1 MTTQLPKVDDAAPRR
16 RRNVTQPAAA
26 KKAKPAATKAKPAA
40 AAKKPKAAPSPE
52 QTDIVLR
59 DQAERARQAREA
71 ALQTAAQPA
80 AAEPERA
87 VGMSPA
93 FATGYGEPN
102 PVVLPPA
109 DPTDPVVTPATI
121 APAAPVP
128 PAAPAPLD
136 TDQLIV
142 NQELVDVLKA
152 VKGTSLG
159 DFEKFLHELYPLME
173 LWSGALTE
181 GAARR
186 HALSIML
193 LIKERF

>member
-1 MTTQLPKVDDAAPRR
+1 MTTSKLPQVNEAAPRR
-16 RRNVTQPAAA
+16 RSVA
-26 KKAKPAATKAKPAA
+26 AKPAAEKKTKAPAA
-40 AAKKPKAAPSPE
+40 RKKAEPQKAPAAPSQE
-52 QTDIVLR
+52 QMDIVMR

-71 ALQTAAQPA
+71 ALRDTPPVETVDAGQERSVEVPA
-80 AAEPERA
+80 AMTAE
-87 VGMSPA
+87 
-93 FATGYGEPN
+93 YGAQQPT
-102 PVVLPPA
+102 VVNNVYQHVA
-109 DPTDPVVTPATI
+109 EA
-121 APAAPVP
+121 AAP
-128 PAAPAPLD
+128 APAPLD
-136 TDQLIV
+136 TAQLIV
-142 NQELVDVLKA
+142 NQELVGVLKA

>member
-1 MTTQLPKVDDAAPRR
+1 MTTSKLPQVNEAAPRR
-16 RRNVTQPAAA
+16 RSVA
-26 KKAKPAATKAKPAA
+26 AKPAAEKKTKAPV
-40 AAKKPKAAPSPE
+40 APSQE
-52 QTDIVLR
+52 QMDIVMR

-71 ALQTAAQPA
+71 ALRDTPPVETVDAGRERSVEVPA
-80 AAEPERA
+80 AMTAE
-87 VGMSPA
+87 
-93 FATGYGEPN
+93 YGAQQPT
-102 PVVLPPA
+102 VVNNVYQHVA
-109 DPTDPVVTPATI
+109 EA
-121 APAAPVP
+121 
-128 PAAPAPLD
+128 AAPAPLD
-136 TDQLIV
+136 TAQLIV

>member
-1 MTTQLPKVDDAAPRR
+1 MTTSKLPQVNEAAPRR
-16 RRNVTQPAAA
+16 RRNVT
-26 KKAKPAATKAKPAA
+26 AKPAAEKKTKAPVTR
-40 AAKKPKAAPSPE
+40 KKAEPKKAPPSQE
-52 QTDIVLR
+52 QMDIVMR

-71 ALQTAAQPA
+71 ALRDTPSVETVDAGQERSVEVPTAVTAEYGVPQP
-80 AAEPERA
+80 
-87 VGMSPA
+87 
-93 FATGYGEPN
+93 T
-102 PVVLPPA
+102 VVNNVYQHVA
-109 DPTDPVVTPATI
+109 DA
-121 APAAPVP
+121 
-128 PAAPAPLD
+128 AAPALD
-136 TDQLIV
+136 TAQLIV

-159 DFEKFLHELYPLME
+159 DFEKFLHELYPLMK

>member
-1 MTTQLPKVDDAAPRR
+1 MTTNKLPQVDEAAPRR
-16 RRNVTQPAAA
+16 RSVAAKPAAE
-26 KKAKPAATKAKPAA
+26 KKAKPTAPRK
-40 AAKKPKAAPSPE
+40 KAAPADHAPTPA

-59 DQAERARQAREA
+59 DQAERARLAREA
-71 ALQTAAQPA
+71 ALQAA
-80 AAEPERA
+80 
-87 VGMSPA
+87 
-93 FATGYGEPN
+93 
-102 PVVLPPA
+102 
-109 DPTDPVVTPATI
+109 TPATFSPEHI
-121 APAAPVP
+121 GAVELAPGMYETAPAAPAP
-128 PAAPAPLD
+128 APAPAAPAPLD
-136 TDQLIV
+136 TAQLIV

>member
-1 MTTQLPKVDDAAPRR
+1 MTTSKLPQVNEAAPRR
-16 RRNVTQPAAA
+16 RSVA
-26 KKAKPAATKAKPAA
+26 AKPAAEKKVATRKKTAPPTGKPTKADS
-40 AAKKPKAAPSPE
+40 APTPE
-52 QTDIVLR
+52 EMDIVMR

-71 ALQTAAQPA
+71 ALRDTPPVETVDAGQERSVEVPA
-80 AAEPERA
+80 AMTAE
-87 VGMSPA
+87 
-93 FATGYGEPN
+93 YGGQQPT
-102 PVVLPPA
+102 VVNNVYQHVA
-109 DPTDPVVTPATI
+109 EA
-121 APAAPVP
+121 AAP
-128 PAAPAPLD
+128 APAPLD
-136 TDQLIV
+136 TAQLIV